1 MSGRGGRS
9 GPLAPL
15 VLLLGFLLVTM
26 GPVLVGL
33 DHFPAKSI
41 DQDRNHLPVIRAFA
55 DALPE
60 VDLRDYDSATTP
72 GMHLFLAVMVRAGFD
87 DETSLQLAAG
97 R

>member
-33 DHFPAKSI
+33 DDFPAKSI

-55 DALPE
+55 ASLPDI
-60 VDLRDYDSATTP
+60 DLLEYDSATTP
-72 GMHLFLAVMVRAGFD
+72 GFNR
-87 DETSLQLAAG
+87 S